1 MRVLAIIPARQNSK
15 RLRLKN
21 FKEFGGKPLFMH
33 TVDKLKK
40 IKSINRIVIS
50 TDNKKITKYKLPKKA
65 EIILRNKKLSNDKS
79 SVLDVVIDIAKRK
92 KNFDFIGYFLPT
104 CPFIALK
111 DIKFALK
118 KLKKYDSVISIL
130 PFEDPI
136 QIALKLNKKT
146 KVIKPIFNNLNKNK
160 INSRYIEKS
169 YKPSGGFYFIN
180 KKKLLLTN
188 KIYFKKTYGVLY
200 TSKKYI
206 DIDTLENFQYAKY
219 LLKQR

>member
-79 SVLDVVIDIAKRK
+79 SVII
-92 KNFDFIGYFLPT
+92 
-104 CPFIALK
+104 
-111 DIKFALK
+111 
-118 KLKKYDSVISIL
+118 
-130 PFEDPI
+130 
-136 QIALKLNKKT
+136 
-146 KVIKPIFNNLNKNK
+146 
-160 INSRYIEKS
+160 
-169 YKPSGGFYFIN
+169 
-180 KKKLLLTN
+180 KLLL
-188 KIYFKKTYGVLY
+188 V
-200 TSKKYI
+200 
-206 DIDTLENFQYAKY
+206 
-219 LLKQR
+219 